1 MGVSR
6 GAQTL
11 HHLRGLKMANVA
23 TILTAYAREAGVMD
37 ANPQLTIDVDCSNAC
52 FIVGK
57 SVTGLASLLMKWA
70 NAGFHVVPICDGHHR
85 PISKQATNQRKAN
98 REKKR
103 IMSLVIRG
111 ELGEL
116 RRRLYSNENPDD
128 NKEQIMKEIAEKEK
142 ECKSAESTAY
152 NVIPTNLD
160 NQLSKALEIS
170 SAHSFTPSGGSVAKV
185 ITAEFQ
191 ADAVLMQ
198 RSLDKQSFMV
208 MSTDGDIPILVGDHC
223 IAMKEFTKD
232 GSITLVST
240 SLATLQSARS
250 HLTSVPDEFPITP
263 AKHPLFEG
271 IDNRKVRALIALFL
285 GCDVFPAGLKQ
296 MKMDNLSRLINE
308 GFPSYKSAHPHRNTT
323 LLAYLR
329 FYLYHKI
336 PNFDRDTVNAYIK
349 ALVHEPSNESIQSSN
364 ADEHVKSR
372 TYLLGRPPRR
382 LPKYLAEFAGP
393 DTVIY
398 DGPNIAECSGVIGS
412 PHKFLSADG
421 FHNCTE
427 CNHIVCQHCIGSM
440 EGNVYCLQCYAQM
453 SLVPLAGEDSGMPV
467 NMMREQ
473 LAEKYDVDNVDEL
486 TMDEVEE
493 LYAMCEIE
501 RERSNNSH
509 SAVTFPLHPS
519 QEIDNPEHWTTILK
533 VNLACGGVFLAD
545 PELDPTYIP
554 GILTFMSSLV
564 YFKACAQTDDSKTP
578 PIFHSIPAL
587 FIDFA
592 NNSRV
597 DSGYRILSR
606 MIRHALDSKITP
618 MDDCIAEFIRDKKGD
633 IGIHLS
639 SNVPASMKQDIYQTE
654 VLVTSNNL
662 LCCKCN
668 CKCGS
673 QGSQRIVCVHTLVRP
688 YMLSLLL
695 ADDLA
700 EHMLIELASL
710 VNGSLGEML
719 DDIESIKT
727 PWTASDIN
735 SMKQSILLLCCA
747 AGQSVS
753 HHDTLCTIREILE
766 KFIVGT
772 EQRKVWKQKCKLP
785 PKSSELAPIESM
797 KLYSTARIAKDKIG
811 RNRTCING

>member
-250 HLTSVPDEFPITP
+250 HLTSDPDEFPSTQY
-263 AKHPLFEG
+263 A
-271 IDNRKVRALIALFL
+271 
-285 GCDVFPAGLKQ
+285 
-296 MKMDNLSRLINE
+296 S
-308 GFPSYKSAHPHRNTT
+308 
-323 LLAYLR
+323 
-329 FYLYHKI
+329 
-336 PNFDRDTVNAYIK
+336 K
-349 ALVHEPSNESIQSSN
+349 ASI
-364 ADEHVKSR
+364 V
-372 TYLLGRPPRR
+372 
-382 LPKYLAEFAGP
+382 
-393 DTVIY
+393 
-398 DGPNIAECSGVIGS
+398 
-412 PHKFLSADG
+412 
-421 FHNCTE
+421 
-427 CNHIVCQHCIGSM
+427 
-440 EGNVYCLQCYAQM
+440 
-453 SLVPLAGEDSGMPV
+453 
-467 NMMREQ
+467 
-473 LAEKYDVDNVDEL
+473 
-486 TMDEVEE
+486 
-493 LYAMCEIE
+493 
-501 RERSNNSH
+501 
-509 SAVTFPLHPS
+509 
-519 QEIDNPEHWTTILK
+519 
-533 VNLACGGVFLAD
+533 
-545 PELDPTYIP
+545 
-554 GILTFMSSLV
+554 
-564 YFKACAQTDDSKTP
+564 
-578 PIFHSIPAL
+578 
-587 FIDFA
+587 
-592 NNSRV
+592 
-597 DSGYRILSR
+597 
-606 MIRHALDSKITP
+606 
-618 MDDCIAEFIRDKKGD
+618 
-633 IGIHLS
+633 
-639 SNVPASMKQDIYQTE
+639 
-654 VLVTSNNL
+654 
-662 LCCKCN
+662 
-668 CKCGS
+668 
-673 QGSQRIVCVHTLVRP
+673 
-688 YMLSLLL
+688 
-695 ADDLA
+695 
-700 EHMLIELASL
+700 
-710 VNGSLGEML
+710 
-719 DDIESIKT
+719 
-727 PWTASDIN
+727 
-735 SMKQSILLLCCA
+735 
-747 AGQSVS
+747 
-753 HHDTLCTIREILE
+753 
-766 KFIVGT
+766 
-772 EQRKVWKQKCKLP
+772 
-785 PKSSELAPIESM
+785 
-797 KLYSTARIAKDKIG
+797 
-811 RNRTCING
+811 